1 MSKYIKINVLYLF
14 FILCVGLLYFQTKFN
29 SETPVYVNIETP
41 ICVPVNIETRSLSQ
55 SYSQLGILTCK
66 QEIILPLM
74 GRQFTLNKWQYY
86 AVSNTATI
94 NTKLPMTFRGKKCSS
109 EYGCD
114 QLMNGDDVHVDGY
127 QDTFYVT
134 LYENE
139 KLHYL
144 PY

>member
-1 MSKYIKINVLYLF
+1 MSKYIKINVLHLF
-14 FILCVGLLYFQTKFN
+14 FILCIGLLYFQMSN
-29 SETPVYVNIETP
+29 SVETPVYVVETP
-41 ICVPVNIETRSLSQ
+41 VCVPVNIETRSLSQ

-74 GRQFTLNKWQYY
+74 GRQFMLNKWQYY
-86 AVSNTATI
+86 AISNTATI

-114 QLMNGDDVHVDGY
+114 QLMNGDPVQVDGY

-139 KLHYL
+139 KLQYL

>member
-1 MSKYIKINVLYLF
+1 MSKYIKINLLYLF
-14 FILCVGLLYFQTKFN
+14 FILCVGLLYFQTKSD

-74 GRQFTLNKWQYY
+74 GRQFMLNKWQYY

-94 NTKLPMTFRGKKCSS
+94 NTKLPMTFRGKKCSG

-114 QLMNGDDVHVDGY
+114 QLMNGDHVQVDGY